1 MTEYNT
7 IQCTKRNDYRRR
19 VKQDAKGADGS
30 VTNASDADALDTSV
44 TASMLASMANG
55 GDADISMTNG
65 HSRDF
70 DGEPVAKKM
79 RVGANGN
86 GMNGHGDETD
96 VEDELQEAEDE
107 VDEDDEEDEDEV
119 QEEEDENGVDVGEE
133 DVDRLEDEQR
143 RGLDEDDD
151 SGNDSD

>member
-1 MTEYNT
+1 
-7 IQCTKRNDYRRR
+7 
-19 VKQDAKGADGS
+19 
-30 VTNASDADALDTSV
+30 
-44 TASMLASMANG
+44 MLASMANG
-55 GDADISMTNG
+55 GDGDISMTNG

-96 VEDELQEAEDE
+96 VEDEVEAEDE
-107 VDEDDEEDEDEV
+107 VDEDDDEEEDEV
-119 QEEEDENGVDVGEE
+119 QEDEGENGVEVVEE

-143 RGLDEDDD
+143 RGLDEDDE